1 MELKQSYA
9 DRKQKDNYDFDN
21 KILNTVFE
29 KLYTEGYKLV
39 STSSISGGSSREVIY
54 LLVKE

>member
-9 DRKQKDNYDFDN
+9 DRKQKDDYDFDN

-39 STSSISGGSSREVIY
+39 STSTHAEGGCEVIY

>member
-1 MELKQSYA
+1 MELKQRYA

-39 STSSISGGSSREVIY
+39 STSSISDGSREVIY